1 MHSTNSYTME
11 SRGLTPPSWQSWTRR
26 ELWFHMELI
35 TQGAWA
41 EIQRCAETPAYHDR
55 WRGGILCHGY
65 RKPGWYPLC
74 SQPKQPEQPQK
85 EETPTDGEFLSGFWR
100 TDRLIPVIT
109 LVIYFGSEAWDAPLS
124 LKEMYS
130 STNNAVLAHAPNYH
144 VNLLNKIPNINIW
157 KDKLRKLLMLLRDP
171 SYSSAFTSF
180 SFPFYDKSKVVFIR
194 PPLIAH
200 KTP

>member
-1 MHSTNSYTME
+1 M
-11 SRGLTPPSWQSWTRR
+11 
-26 ELWFHMELI
+26 
-35 TQGAWA
+35 
-41 EIQRCAETPAYHDR
+41 
-55 WRGGILCHGY
+55 
-65 RKPGWYPLC
+65 
-74 SQPKQPEQPQK
+74 
-85 EETPTDGEFLSGFWR
+85 SGFWR

-130 STNNAVLAHAPNYH
+130 STNNTVLAHAPNYH